1 MKEQEKYSEDIYD
14 IISKPPSWLL
24 RRGILLVLLVIVTIV
39 LLAAFIRY
47 PDIVQTSIRINATN
61 APKSVISRVSGNIV
75 KLLVRENDWVEEG
88 QDLGWLESTANHS
101 DVIELRQKLEDI
113 RHIQQEGIDKQNLMQ
128 NLPVHLTLGELQN
141 AYQGFHQSFVNYKAA
156 QDGGVYLKRKSY
168 IDENIANIHK
178 QREQLI
184 VQQKNQREEYD
195 LAEREFKRYEVLV
208 DKKVISSSEFEQ
220 KKGAFIAKQ
229 YPLQQTQF
237 SLLSNEELYTAKLK
251 ELTDLEN
258 QIREEKSNFMQ
269 ALNSLISEID
279 RWKSQYILSAPLSGA
294 IVFAGVIQENQHINI
309 GQEIFYLNPGSTD
322 FFGEISIP
330 QYNMGKVKE
339 GQKVLIKLNSY
350 PFQEYGVLN
359 GEIKYVNSV
368 PVNDSIF
375 HSQVLLQSANLHK
388 SIILKPGMRGSAEII
403 TQDMSLLSRF
413 YRNMNLIVD
422 FTN

>member
-1 MKEQEKYSEDIYD
+1 
-14 IISKPPSWLL
+14 
-24 RRGILLVLLVIVTIV
+24 
-39 LLAAFIRY
+39 
-47 PDIVQTSIRINATN
+47 
-61 APKSVISRVSGNIV
+61 
-75 KLLVRENDWVEEG
+75 
-88 QDLGWLESTANHS
+88 
-101 DVIELRQKLEDI
+101 
-113 RHIQQEGIDKQNLMQ
+113 
-128 NLPVHLTLGELQN
+128 
-141 AYQGFHQSFVNYKAA
+141 
-156 QDGGVYLKRKSY
+156 
-168 IDENIANIHK
+168 
-178 QREQLI
+178 
-184 VQQKNQREEYD
+184 
-195 LAEREFKRYEVLV
+195 
-208 DKKVISSSEFEQ
+208 
-220 KKGAFIAKQ
+220 
-229 YPLQQTQF
+229 
-237 SLLSNEELYTAKLK
+237 LK